1 MDPKQFDC
9 IQELNYEGFI
19 TVLFDLR
26 IVMLM
31 LRLEGQEWS

>member
-26 IVMLM
+26 VADVDVT
-31 LRLEGQEWS
+31 G